1 MVLFLAHCKLP
12 QSFRRG
18 AVRLQVDARARPSD
32 QQMTLASLSL
42 ERGGHRVMA
51 LGGARQK
58 LKLVVVASEN
68 FAETSNQ
75 VSIWGELAL
84 GEQSL

>member
-1 MVLFLAHCKLP
+1 
-12 QSFRRG
+12 
-18 AVRLQVDARARPSD
+18 
-32 QQMTLASLSL
+32 
-42 ERGGHRVMA
+42 MA

>member
-1 MVLFLAHCKLP
+1 
-12 QSFRRG
+12 
-18 AVRLQVDARARPSD
+18 
-32 QQMTLASLSL
+32 MTLASLSL

-75 VSIWGELAL
+75 VSIWG
-84 GEQSL
+84 